1 MTGAKPGRGGA
12 RPAPPRTPRT
22 RPPRGGA
29 APAAGPPRCHL
40 PSTRGRGGPGGPRR
54 GPAGRPRTLEGVPR
68 AGTHQGVPERPSW
81 AATAPPTQP
90 RSPTTTAGGP
100 RGQTNHTAKGFELTQ
115 PFLEN
120 LGENGNFKKK
130 KTFLKEKRG
139 EKKLLLLMSFI
150 ISIEIFPFP
159 GERLLVARVCV
170 WLEAGSEEETQR
182 PTQTATRHT
191 HTPHTFSDTH
201 RSACWLY
208 QTLLLLPAE
217 INLKKN
223 KQF

>member
-40 PSTRGRGGPGGPRR
+40 PSTRGRGGPGRPRR

-68 AGTHQGVPERPSW
+68 AGTHQGVPKRPSW

-130 KTFLKEKRG
+130 KKTFLKEKRG

-159 GERLLVARVCV
+159 GERVLVARVC
-170 WLEAGSEEETQR
+170 G
-182 PTQTATRHT
+182 
-191 HTPHTFSDTH
+191 
-201 RSACWLY
+201 
-208 QTLLLLPAE
+208 
-217 INLKKN
+217 
-223 KQF
+223 

>member
-40 PSTRGRGGPGGPRR
+40 PSTRGRGGPGRPRR

-68 AGTHQGVPERPSW
+68 AGTHQGVPKRPSW
-81 AATAPPTQP
+81 AATAPPHPAPIP
-90 RSPTTTAGGP
+90 RDDGGGP
-100 RGQTNHTAKGFELTQ
+100 SGADKPHSQGIRINSAIF
-115 PFLEN
+115 
-120 LGENGNFKKK
+120 GEPWGKWKFQKKKK

-159 GERLLVARVCV
+159 GERVLVARVC
-170 WLEAGSEEETQR
+170 G
-182 PTQTATRHT
+182 
-191 HTPHTFSDTH
+191 
-201 RSACWLY
+201 
-208 QTLLLLPAE
+208 
-217 INLKKN
+217 
-223 KQF
+223 